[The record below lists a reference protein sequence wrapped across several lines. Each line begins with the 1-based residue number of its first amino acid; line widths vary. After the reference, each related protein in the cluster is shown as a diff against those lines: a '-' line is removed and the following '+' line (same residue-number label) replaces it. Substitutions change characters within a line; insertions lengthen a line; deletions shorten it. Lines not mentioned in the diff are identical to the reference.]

1 MLWQVQCCLL
11 DGLSM
16 SVPWRATSWKYRE
29 RDGHWPIYQRVK
41 MWKYGSY
48 LGGATPIY
56 QTVRR
61 IVSWWTAARWSR
73 FTMLVKIFPGKFW
86 SQLEKQNWCK
96 MQSTHPKIIKCEGSI
111 KWTSQLAEESQAKND
126 KCQFPQLA
134 RHRWC
139 CPPMILKGLR
149 GGGC

>member
-1 MLWQVQCCLL
+1 MPIRMCWSINLFTSLYLPHEPLGQTGIVYQIEALTCYGGKTTYFTCVWTKMLWQEQCCLL

-48 LGGATPIY
+48 VGGAASIY
-56 QTVRR
+56 QTARR

-73 FTMLVKIFPGKFW
+73 FTMLVKI
-86 SQLEKQNWCK
+86 LENFDHNLKSK
-96 MQSTHPKIIKCEGSI
+96 T
-111 KWTSQLAEESQAKND
+111 D
-126 KCQFPQLA
+126 A
-134 RHRWC
+134 RCSRLT
-139 CPPMILKGLR
+139 PR
-149 GGGC
+149 